1 MEFATFNQM
10 IFEAW
15 EYAHE
20 EDLFRFFHQAIKSLR
35 LYEQDDQKRILESI
49 ICYISAVIARKKIDS
64 SLESNCRE
72 VAKMI
77 NDTLENSSMELSIEL
92 PSSLLSNSKSAKRKK
107 SRLAL

>member
-1 MEFATFNQM
+1 M

-20 EDLFRFFHQAIKSLR
+20 EDLFRYFHQAIKSLR

-49 ICYISAVIARKKIDS
+49 ICYISAVISRKKIDS

-72 VAKMI
+72 VAKVI

-92 PSSLLSNSKSAKRKK
+92 PSSLLSKSVKRKK
-107 SRLAL
+107 SRLAS